1 MSHSAFRLCLLHREV
16 TNIEHRRLLF
26 LCSDFFTVYT
36 LHNENRESALMSRG
50 LVKKAYLIL
59 LLKFPSSPWFHKFS
73 PTHLSASQCQPAFRK
88 ILSDDKF
95 YFLFVIL
102 ANLRSAKW
110 AEMFISRWSHN
121 KQDQKQTSR
130 DTKLDEEAEL
140 RDLSRRFLVSNKFSM
155 KNRLLGDERAARSW
169 PPLGCIKFMI
179 FGQRSIKNALLP
191 ARCLLNGFYELSWHH
206 QNNHRLEIAPTQRWT
221 CHKSDW
227 NKRRRTSGSVPL
239 RWNFRRGRKGRKRNV
254 STEVIWELFRTIR
267 FCKLSFRDLM
277 PPNLINV

>member
-1 MSHSAFRLCLLHREV
+1 MQRPFYGLH
-16 TNIEHRRLLF
+16 TPQ
-26 LCSDFFTVYT
+26 
-36 LHNENRESALMSRG
+36 RESRERINESWISE
-50 LVKKAYLIL
+50 KATRFFFFF
-59 LLKFPSSPWFHKFS
+59 KFPSSPWFHKS
-73 PTHLSASQCQPAFRK
+73 PQLSASQCQPAFRR
-88 ILSDDKF
+88 IFCNDKF

-130 DTKLDEEAEL
+130 DTKLGEEAEL

-155 KNRLLGDERAARSW
+155 KNRLLGDERVVRSW

-179 FGQRSIKNALLP
+179 FGQGSIKNALLP

-206 QNNHRLEIAPTQRWT
+206 KTTTVSRSPPTQRWT

-227 NKRRRTSGSVPL
+227 NKRRRTSP
-239 RWNFRRGRKGRKRNV
+239 
-254 STEVIWELFRTIR
+254 IR
-267 FCKLSFRDLM
+267 FHSDETSDEAEKVVKEMCLRKWFEKSSARFASVNF
-277 PPNLINV
+277 PSEI